1 MSFLISPTQ
10 QKYFGVQW
18 QLQVVGDVE
27 AMHLVWSRPST
38 IHHREARTKI
48 WRSMVGLMES
58 FSKTSH
64 HKVHLGAL
72 DTFQGHGYMACIS
85 ICCIVDGVPW
95 LEVMDSALEATA
107 VPIKVWT
114 SQDCCDKVFHQVYT
128 LGFGDVRSCANSCPS
143 GDGSILKEKG
153 DLLFVGWFRYYVY
166 KLLEEE
172 AASQSAP
179 NKSTF
184 LQDSNCLNP
193 NLKCKCLCL

>member
-1 MSFLISPTQ
+1 MLGFAAVEGFDQIERLHPIYKVFHIFRNSQFRRESQL
-10 QKYFGVQW
+10 
-18 QLQVVGDVE
+18 QLQVAGDVE

-107 VPIKVWT
+107 VPIKV
-114 SQDCCDKVFHQVYT
+114 
-128 LGFGDVRSCANSCPS
+128 
-143 GDGSILKEKG
+143 
-153 DLLFVGWFRYYVY
+153 
-166 KLLEEE
+166 
-172 AASQSAP
+172 
-179 NKSTF
+179 
-184 LQDSNCLNP
+184 
-193 NLKCKCLCL
+193 